1 MPQEN
6 RKSLKIAIQR
16 AYEDPG
22 PDDGYRVLVD
32 RVWPRGR
39 TKEALKLGEWAR
51 DLAPSAELRQ
61 WFGHDPE
68 RWASFQQR
76 YRAELDSDVMRERM
90 QQVLNDSCGQ
100 HITLIY
106 GAKDEEH
113 NQAIVLRD
121 VLLHLQKG

>member
-1 MPQEN
+1 MPHAN
-6 RKSLKIAIQR
+6 RKSLTISIQR

-22 PDDGYRVLVD
+22 PDDGYRILVD
-32 RVWPRGR
+32 RLWPRGR
-39 TKEALKLGEWAR
+39 SKEALKLDQWAR
-51 DLAPSAELRQ
+51 DLAPSAALRK

-90 QQVLNDSCGQ
+90 QQVLNDAGGQ
-100 HITLIY
+100 PITLVY

-121 VLLHLQKG
+121 VLLHLGKG

>member
-1 MPQEN
+1 MPHAK

-22 PDDGYRVLVD
+22 AEDGYRVLVD

-39 TKEALKLGEWAR
+39 SKETLKLDQWAR
-51 DLAPSAELRQ
+51 ELAPSAELRE
-61 WFGHDPE
+61 WFGHDPK
-68 RWASFQQR
+68 RWTDFQQR
-76 YRAELDSDVMRERM
+76 YRTELDSEAMRERM
-90 QQVLNDSCGQ
+90 QLLLRDSAGRQ
-100 HITLIY
+100 ITLVY

-121 VLLHLQKG
+121 VLLHLPGG